1 MSVGHEPVDGL
12 REVCH
17 DIRQPIAGV
26 LALAGAALVEADLP
40 EGARSRLEQ
49 IVELAEWQSDV
60 VENWLDAA
68 VGGAAPTAG
77 RIDAV
82 QVVNEAAAAER
93 LVWGGGLTL
102 IWPPEPV
109 LIRMDPVDLRRMTAN
124 LLDNATR
131 AAGPSGTVTVEV
143 TRCDSRMLLTVE
155 DDGPGFGSPVKDEG
169 LARGHGL
176 GLSAVARQT
185 IQCGGRLECGQ
196 SSLGGGR
203 VSLWLPLAVSQTL
216 IPWRPGYPGVAR
228 TGRGG
233 SHHGPFGVI

>member
-1 MSVGHEPVDGL
+1 MSVGHEPVDGF

-17 DIRQPIAGV
+17 DILQPVAGV

-40 EGARSRLEQ
+40 AGVRSRLEQ

-60 VENWLDAA
+60 VENWLEAAAGDAA
-68 VGGAAPTAG
+68 PVADRT
-77 RIDAV
+77 DAV
-82 QVVNEAAAAER
+82 QVVNAAAAAER
-93 LVWGGGLTL
+93 LIWAGNLTL

-109 LIRMDPVDLRRMTAN
+109 VIQMSPVILRRMTAN

-143 TRCDSRMLLTVE
+143 TRCDSRMMLTVE
-155 DDGPGFGSPVKDEG
+155 DDGPGFGSSIRGEG
-169 LARGHGL
+169 LAKGHGL

-185 IQCGGRLECGQ
+185 IQREGRLETGR

-203 VSLWLPLAVSQTL
+203 VSLWLPLAAPLGERSGKPRSSPNGPRWQS
-216 IPWRPGYPGVAR
+216 PRPVR
-228 TGRGG
+228 
-233 SHHGPFGVI
+233 F